1 MNLIRILQL
10 QIVLLLPILTYGQE
24 RQLAMGDQLTK
35 KEMENIISGGEGNQ
49 SINSR
54 AKLFI
59 IDFWDVSCISCI
71 AAFPKMDSL
80 QKAFDDQIQVILIN
94 RQSRDSTERF
104 FSKRKKIKI
113 PALPFISGDT
123 IINRYFP
130 HVGEPYHVWVDSA
143 GCVKL
148 TSYDHGTNFKNV
160 AHFLKIG
167 QVPANALITRR
178 NVKSLFNESWDST
191 LEYFS
196 YISRCIDNGQLR
208 IRPDQREAM
217 ITSGGC
223 LSAVELYQ
231 IAFSERKQP
240 FYRFNR
246 EGRTILEVKNPYQYT
261 QPINYDLYP
270 EWAAQYGY
278 NYHLYLPL
286 HKDEEKYKVMREDL
300 ARYFKLDAKVVSR
313 KVTCLLLTHK
323 GDGKLLKTKGGKP
336 KDNFIQTD
344 KYNTTPDSLRYYI
357 NKPCEGFS
365 RRLAGMIE
373 NKFKLPFIDST
384 NMAGNVDVIIT
395 GSTFD
400 RTDLPSLKKE
410 LKQYGL
416 ILVEKEILIEA
427 LVIKDRE

>member
-1 MNLIRILQL
+1 MNLLRILQL
-10 QIVLLLPILTYGQE
+10 QTVLLLPLLTYGQE

-35 KEMENIISGGEGNQ
+35 KEMENIIGGSEGNP

-59 IDFWDVSCISCI
+59 IDFWDVACSSCI

-80 QKAFDDQIQVILIN
+80 QKTFNNQIQVILVN
-94 RQSRDSTERF
+94 RQSRDSTQRF

-148 TSYDHGTNFKNV
+148 TNYDNGTNFKNV
-160 AHFLKIG
+160 AHFLKTG
-167 QVPANALITRR
+167 QVPANALITQR

-191 LEYFS
+191 LVYFS
-196 YISRCIDNGQLR
+196 YISRCIDNGLLR
-208 IRPDQREAM
+208 ISPDHREAI

-223 LSAVELYQ
+223 VSAVELYQ
-231 IAFSERKQP
+231 IAYNERNQP
-240 FYRFNR
+240 FYRFNKA
-246 EGRTILEVKNPYQYT
+246 GRTILEVKKPSQYNRPVNYPYS
-261 QPINYDLYP
+261 
-270 EWAAQYGY
+270 EWITLYGY

-286 HKDEEKYKVMREDL
+286 HKDEEKYKIMREDL

-323 GDGKLLKTKGGKP
+323 GNGKTLKTKGGEP

-344 KYNTTPDSLRYYI
+344 NYSTTPDSLRYYI
-357 NKPCEGFS
+357 NKPYEGFS

-384 NMAGNVDVIIT
+384 NMTGNVDVIIT

-400 RTDLPSLKKE
+400 RKDLPSLKKE

-416 ILVEKEILIEA
+416 ILAEKEILIEA